1 MVNDE
6 DVQRIIQEDE
16 PGVGALLE
24 MYGPIEQAYFA
35 AAASSSPATVYST
48 GTATP
53 TPTSQE
59 ESAE

>member
-6 DVQRIIQEDE
+6 DIQRIIQEDE

-35 AAASSSPATVYST
+35 AASPSPATVYST

-53 TPTSQE
+53 TTSQE